1 MGSRSLVAARPPG
14 TERPALIL
22 IVQILLGIATLA
34 VLVGAFFASKY
45 WHWAHVLV
53 LVAFY
58 FVAVGYGILAARSLE
73 TRLKFQKQLFDA
85 QESLQQQ
92 VVLNDAL
99 QRGTQDPSLVNQLAA
114 RDILAAQDAES
125 FPGVVQ
131 QEHQLRMQNRSR
143 GRVWRNAIPLGPP
156 DPTTGVIEVGFNEK
170 RPIVAASDDA
180 VEGEEAPVAEEGES
194 AAAPAAPPTPLEL
207 EPDSIVYV
215 FEQGP
220 LEGAEGRPPNQYI
233 GEFRVDSVAGR
244 VAKLEPLDQL
254 GLDPYATERLI
265 ASAKRQGPWIVYRS
279 MPADD
284 RDLFAGLDEETLR
297 KLLPEQ
303 VVEEYL
309 RDNTEAQPDDPEDRL
324 VSVDADGNLVPPDE
338 AEERGV
344 AKVYRRRMRDYALL
358 LNTQEAL
365 RAELE
370 SRRLALESDIARL
383 NDSLKG
389 AQELEA
395 YRQQELAKW
404 RADFAAVQREKLAI
418 GKHKSELVAQ
428 VENARKL
435 LDQTLQQ
442 NAQLAQARLSR
453 RGALTPIGPGELD
466 VDAL

>member
-1 MGSRSLVAARPPG
+1 
-14 TERPALIL
+14 LIL

-58 FVAVGYGILAARSLE
+58 FVAVGYGILAARSLD
-73 TRLKFQKQLFDA
+73 TRLQYQKQLFDA
-85 QESLQQQ
+85 QESFQQQ

-99 QRGTQDPSLVNQLAA
+99 RRGTQDPSLVNQLAA
-114 RDILAAQDAES
+114 RDILAAQDAEL

-131 QEHQLRMQNRSR
+131 QEHELRMQNRSR
-143 GRVWRNAIPLGPP
+143 GRVWRNAIPLGAP
-156 DPTTGVIEVGFNEK
+156 DPTTGIIEVGFNEK
-170 RPIVAASDDA
+170 RPVAAASDDDA
-180 VEGEEAPVAEEGES
+180 IDGEEAPVAEEGE
-194 AAAPAAPPTPLEL
+194 AAAEPASPPTPLEL

-220 LEGAEGRPPNQYI
+220 LEGVEGRAPNQYI

-254 GLDPYATERLI
+254 GLDPYATDRLI

-284 RDLFAGLDEETLR
+284 RDLFADLDEETLR

-344 AKVYRRRMRDYALL
+344 SKVYRRRMRDYALL
-358 LNTQEAL
+358 LNSQEAQ

-383 NDSLKG
+383 AASLKG
-389 AQELEA
+389 AQDLQA
-395 YRQQELAKW
+395 YREQELAKW
-404 RADFAAVQREKLAI
+404 RADLAAVQRENRAI
-418 GKHKSELVAQ
+418 GKHKAALVAQ

-442 NAQLAQARLSR
+442 NAQLAEARLSQ
-453 RGALTPIGPGELD
+453 RGELVPLGPGALD